1 MSEEISVVEGNPND
15 IDLTGVINQEEKDD
29 FIIEDTFN
37 ENGVPKDETK
47 ESFAGAFE
55 KSDLESDKVDW
66 EKQRK
71 LNLAKNCK
79 KIKIRRYKK
88 SFPNLFKEYNLD
100 DIDTW
105 SLTQLEQ
112 VEEDMAF
119 TVGMHS
125 TDFIPS
131 IVESTAR
138 IIEILPYMHGYRDNL
153 LNDEV
158 GKMKL
163 ERLSI
168 HYSDRF
174 YLSPLN
180 DFLTHSARV
189 AMETFARNRL
199 VLQNE
204 VSQCLEDKKID
215 AETLK
220 KYEDL

>member
-1 MSEEISVVEGNPND
+1 M
-15 IDLTGVINQEEKDD
+15 
-29 FIIEDTFN
+29 
-37 ENGVPKDETK
+37 
-47 ESFAGAFE
+47 
-55 KSDLESDKVDW
+55 
-66 EKQRK
+66 
-71 LNLAKNCK
+71 
-79 KIKIRRYKK
+79 
-88 SFPNLFKEYNLD
+88 
-100 DIDTW
+100 
-105 SLTQLEQ
+105 TQLEQ

-199 VLQNE
+199 VLQT
-204 VSQCLEDKKID
+204 K
-215 AETLK
+215 
-220 KYEDL
+220 

>member
-29 FIIEDTFN
+29 FIIEDDRFLGFQKENGFAKQN
-37 ENGVPKDETK
+37 EKSSGKNDSQGVPKDETK
-47 ESFAGAFE
+47 ESFA
-55 KSDLESDKVDW
+55 ESDKVDW

-138 IIEILPYMHGYRDNL
+138 IIEILPYMHGYRD
-153 LNDEV
+153 
-158 GKMKL
+158 
-163 ERLSI
+163 
-168 HYSDRF
+168 
-174 YLSPLN
+174 
-180 DFLTHSARV
+180 
-189 AMETFARNRL
+189 
-199 VLQNE
+199 
-204 VSQCLEDKKID
+204 
-215 AETLK
+215 
-220 KYEDL
+220 